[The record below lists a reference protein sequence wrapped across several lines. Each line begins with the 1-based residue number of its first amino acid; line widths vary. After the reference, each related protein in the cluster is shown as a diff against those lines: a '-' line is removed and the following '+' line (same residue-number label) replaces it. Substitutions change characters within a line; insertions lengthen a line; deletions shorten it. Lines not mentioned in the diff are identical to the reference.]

1 MFKKKLNFLSI
12 FAQLPFSE
20 DWNNIFMVFRIEEKF
35 CFDEGGE
42 TDQQQNVENE
52 KDSLAD
58 VYSFEQTLLDQDETN
73 SYSQTL

>member
-1 MFKKKLNFLSI
+1 
-12 FAQLPFSE
+12 
-20 DWNNIFMVFRIEEKF
+20 MVFRIEEKF

-42 TDQQQNVENE
+42 SDQQQNVKNE

-73 SYSQTL
+73 SYSKTL